1 MRIITDM
8 KARADIDLIILGWT
22 EFPLL
27 FYVESSPV
35 QFLETIGDQVS
46 ALIEK
51 IIQDGGESDIPF
63 GDTAI
68 SLAAILS
75 PLWWRFCPKTSIRM
89 SVCFFMLSTSASG
102 QVAMD
107 ENDRLSSAKSSRL
120 LSFLIVV
127 FRRPSPTRTILHS
140 SGGYGLLLMLCWTL
154 YLRSSV
160 KTAFGF
166 PLFQA
171 ALQDLDVVPAGH
183 AQGKAGLGG
192 Q

>member
-1 MRIITDM
+1 
-8 KARADIDLIILGWT
+8 
-22 EFPLL
+22 
-27 FYVESSPV
+27 
-35 QFLETIGDQVS
+35 
-46 ALIEK
+46 
-51 IIQDGGESDIPF
+51 
-63 GDTAI
+63 
-68 SLAAILS
+68 
-75 PLWWRFCPKTSIRM
+75 M
-89 SVCFFMLSTSASG
+89 SVCFSMLSTSASG

-166 PLFQA
+166 PLFHA